1 VTDTNLHSFRVAKLE
16 ILAVDTLAQLGDATG
31 FFCSYRGH
39 TFLVTNWHVVSG
51 RHYQTNLPLHRSQA
65 LPGVLKVHA
74 HVANQTTLPFTAPTS
89 STVFR
94 IALLDQHGAG
104 CWLDH
109 PLFGSNVDVVAI
121 EVNSRI
127 SDCARVFRIDL
138 ESELDR
144 DAHLEVMDPVFVT
157 GYPLSATTTPNS
169 LPIYKSGTIAS
180 EPRVFDS
187 EPRIYIDGKTKTGMS
202 GSPVM
207 IKRNAKDTQD
217 NAELLRNG
225 LGLVGIY
232 SGRDRQERTEFEAE
246 LGIVWPYKECLI
258 PIVEAFVEMS
268 AETRQAAP

>member
-1 VTDTNLHSFRVAKLE
+1 VTNTNLHSFRVAKLE
-16 ILAVDTLAQLGDATG
+16 ILAANTLAPLGDATG
-31 FFCSYRGH
+31 FFCAYRGH

-51 RHYQTNLPLHRSQA
+51 RHYQTNLPLHHSRA

-74 HVANQTTLPFTAPTS
+74 HIANQTITPFTPPTS
-89 STVFR
+89 STVFQFS
-94 IALLDQHGAG
+94 LLNQAGSG
-104 CWLDH
+104 CWLEH
-109 PLFGSNVDVVAI
+109 PLFGSNVDVIAI

-127 SDCARVFRIDL
+127 SDCAKIFRIDL
-138 ESELDR
+138 ESELDN
-144 DAHLEVMDPVFVT
+144 DAHLQVMDQAFVT
-157 GYPLSATTTPNS
+157 GYPLSASTTPNS

-207 IKRNAKDTQD
+207 IKRNAKSAQDTD
-217 NAELLRNG
+217 EWLRNG

-232 SGRDRQERTEFEAE
+232 SGRDRQERSEFEAE
-246 LGIVWPYKECLI
+246 LGIVWPYKECLM

-268 AETRQAAP
+268 ATTALGAQ